1 MLKMDIYIDNIN
13 ELRDMCLALIVH
25 TFFEDEHERS
35 SFSKESKSYKDS
47 NFTITQ
53 ACKQNFPTIVC
64 YDSVVTIV
72 SRHLNS

>member
-35 SFSKESKSYKDS
+35 SFSKDCKSYKDS
-47 NFTITQ
+47 RFT
-53 ACKQNFPTIVC
+53 
-64 YDSVVTIV
+64 
-72 SRHLNS
+72 